1 MSIKEIL
8 SECKTIAVVGISR
21 DSTKDSNIVSKYMK
35 EKGYKI
41 IPINPNSTEI
51 FGEKCYPTLSNIPE
65 EIQKRIDIVNIFR
78 PSNDAAEITFDAIKI
93 KKKSSA
99 IKVIWMQLGISNQQ
113 AAFEAEKAGIKV
125 IMDRCIMV
133 EHRKCMY

>member
-1 MSIKEIL
+1 MSIKEIF

-21 DSTKDSNIVSKYMK
+21 DPTKDSNIVSKYMK
-35 EKGYKI
+35 EKGYKV

-51 FGEKCYPTLSNIPE
+51 FGERCYPTLSDIPE
-65 EIQKRIDIVNIFR
+65 EIQQMIDIVNIFR
-78 PSNDAAEITFDAIKI
+78 PSNDAVQITLDAIKI
-93 KKKSSA
+93 KKKTGA

-113 AAFEAEKAGIKV
+113 AAFEAEKAGLKV

-133 EHRKCMY
+133 EHRKWMK